1 MILELVLRLH
11 QTMSMNIYFNK
22 EVMLIEWNKM
32 NFMSLDL
39 IVKTA
44 LSNALKRNFPGL
56 VIVAN
61 MICVMFATSLH

>member
-1 MILELVLRLH
+1 
-11 QTMSMNIYFNK
+11 
-22 EVMLIEWNKM
+22 MLIEWNKM